1 MNSVFASLLVSAVLG
16 AAPAEG
22 PWATDYAQALQAA
35 RESNK
40 PLLVVLHKPSEPKQ
54 TVQQV
59 AFSEDSEQ
67 AALLK
72 NYELCQIDVSTPAGE
87 AVAAAFGAKSYPYTV
102 ITNKTAKK
110 VIFRK
115 AGAFSDG
122 QWSTTLVNYAKGVA
136 PVSYTVAPAKGN
148 CPNCR

>member
-1 MNSVFASLLVSAVLG
+1 MNSVFASLLVSAALG
-16 AAPAEG
+16 AAPSDAQ
-22 PWATDYAQALQAA
+22 WNNDYGQALEAA
-35 RESNK
+35 RASNK
-40 PLLVVLHKPSEPKQ
+40 PLLVVLHNPSEPKQ
-54 TVQQV
+54 AVQQV
-59 AFSEDSEQ
+59 AFSDDSEQ

-72 NYELCQIDVSTPAGE
+72 NYELCQVDVGTPAGE
-87 AVAAAFGAKSYPYTV
+87 AVAQAFGAKSYPYTV

-122 QWSTTLVNYAKGVA
+122 QWSTTLADYRQGVA
-136 PVSYTVAPAKGN
+136 PVSYTIAPPKGN

>member
-16 AAPAEG
+16 AAPAEVS
-22 PWATDYAQALQAA
+22 WKNDYAQALEAA
-35 RESNK
+35 RTSNK

-54 TVQQV
+54 AIQQV

-72 NYELCQIDVSTPAGE
+72 NYELCQVDVATPEGE
-87 AVAAAFGAKSYPYTV
+87 AVAKAFGAKSYPYTV

-122 QWSTTLVNYAKGVA
+122 QWSTTLVDYRKGVA
-136 PVSYTVAPAKGN
+136 PVVYSVAPPAGN